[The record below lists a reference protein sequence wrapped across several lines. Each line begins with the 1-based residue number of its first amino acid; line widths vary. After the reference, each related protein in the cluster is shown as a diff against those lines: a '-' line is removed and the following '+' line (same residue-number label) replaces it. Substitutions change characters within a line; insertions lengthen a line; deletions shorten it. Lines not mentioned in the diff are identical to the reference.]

1 MRYSGSY
8 ARERF
13 FDFPFES
20 VSIREM
26 NKEPSMTVTAS
37 SAANMTLIEN
47 EAALRALIGEPGD
60 RARRKQL
67 PKIDSYAREFI
78 GRSPMAML
86 ASTGSDGSS
95 DVSPRGDGPGFVIV
109 LNDRQLAIPERP
121 GNRRADSYTNILQN
135 GGVGLLFLI
144 PGMEETLRVNG
155 RARLVLDAP
164 WFADMVV
171 QGKRP
176 ILAIVIDVEE
186 AYFHCAKAFRRSRL
200 WEPETWPDRSTLP
213 TLGQILKDQ
222 VNLEKSVAEL
232 DCDLE
237 ESYAETMY

>member
-1 MRYSGSY
+1 M
-8 ARERF
+8 AA
-13 FDFPFES
+13 
-20 VSIREM
+20 
-26 NKEPSMTVTAS
+26 TV
-37 SAANMTLIEN
+37 ANMTLIED

-67 PKIDSYAREFI
+67 PFLDEYARDFI
-78 GRSPMAML
+78 GKSPMAML
-86 ASTGSDGSS
+86 ATSGADGLS
-95 DVSPRGDGPGFVIV
+95 DVTPRGDKPGFALV
-109 LNDRQLAIPERP
+109 LNEKQLAIPERP
-121 GNRRADSYTNILQN
+121 GNRRADSYTNILRN

-155 RARLVLDAP
+155 RGRLVQDAP
-164 WFADMVV
+164 WFDEMVV

-176 ILAIVIDVEE
+176 VLAIMVDVEE
-186 AYFHCAKAFRRSRL
+186 VYFHCAKAFRRSQL
-200 WEPETWPDRSTLP
+200 WDSATWPDRSTLP

-237 ESYAETMY
+237 DAYAKTMY

>member
-1 MRYSGSY
+1 
-8 ARERF
+8 
-13 FDFPFES
+13 
-20 VSIREM
+20 
-26 NKEPSMTVTAS
+26 MTATAS
-37 SAANMTLIEN
+37 SATNMTIIEN
-47 EAALRALIGEPGD
+47 EAALRAIIGEPGD

-67 PKIDSYAREFI
+67 PKIDGYAREFI
-78 GRSPMAML
+78 ARAPMAML
-86 ASTGSDGSS
+86 ATTGGDGSA

-121 GNRRADSYTNILQN
+121 GNRRADSYTNILHK

-155 RARLVLDAP
+155 RARLVQDAP
-164 WFADMVV
+164 WFDEMVV

-176 ILAIVIDVEE
+176 VLAIVVDVEQV
-186 AYFHCAKAFRRSRL
+186 YFHCAKAFRRSRL
-200 WEPETWPDRSTLP
+200 WEQETWPDRSTLP

-237 ESYAETMY
+237 EAYAKTMY

>member
-1 MRYSGSY
+1 
-8 ARERF
+8 
-13 FDFPFES
+13 
-20 VSIREM
+20 
-26 NKEPSMTVTAS
+26 MTVTAS
-37 SAANMTLIEN
+37 SGANMSLIED
-47 EAALRALIGEPGD
+47 EAGLRALIGEPGE

-67 PKIDSYAREFI
+67 PAIDKYAREFI
-78 GRSPMAML
+78 ARSPMAML
-86 ASTGSDGSS
+86 ATTGGNGSS

-109 LNDRQLAIPERP
+109 LNDRQIAIPERP

-155 RARLVLDAP
+155 RAQLVQDAP
-164 WFADMVV
+164 WFSDMMV

-176 ILAIVIDVEE
+176 LLAIVVDVEE
-186 AYFHCAKAFRRSRL
+186 VYFHCAKAFRRSRL
-200 WEPETWPDRSTLP
+200 WDAETWPDRSMLP

-222 VNLEKSVAEL
+222 VNLKKSVAEL

-237 ESYAETMY
+237 EAYAKTMY

>member
-1 MRYSGSY
+1 
-8 ARERF
+8 
-13 FDFPFES
+13 
-20 VSIREM
+20 
-26 NKEPSMTVTAS
+26 MTVTAS
-37 SAANMTLIEN
+37 SGANMSLIED
-47 EAALRALIGEPGD
+47 EAGLRALIGEPGE

-67 PKIDSYAREFI
+67 PAIDKYAREFI
-78 GRSPMAML
+78 ARSPMAML
-86 ASTGSDGSS
+86 ATTGGNGSS

-109 LNDRQLAIPERP
+109 LNDRQIAIPERP

-155 RARLVLDAP
+155 RAQLVQDAP
-164 WFADMVV
+164 WFSDMMV

-176 ILAIVIDVEE
+176 LLAIVVDVEE
-186 AYFHCAKAFRRSRL
+186 VYFHCAKAFRRSRL
-200 WEPETWPDRSTLP
+200 WDAETWPDRSMLP

-237 ESYAETMY
+237 EAYAKTMY